1 MLDAKL
7 RGFFDGNPKGM
18 SGDDVLVLYRWLSI
32 PRIATL
38 VVSGGA
44 IAAFWVLQSI
54 DFDPRPVLFGLIP
67 GFVLVSIGIDR
78 LVRRKVKPLLMLNLQ
93 ILFDLIGVGFGVLL
107 TGGVRSP
114 FVGLF
119 ILVIISASL
128 ISVRTL
134 VGIGVLTAIMYE
146 AMAVAEHAGIYPVI
160 PGMSRG
166 YQQQDA
172 ITIVIFGL
180 IVALIAFQSSYYVS
194 RIREKD
200 EEVIKLKDD
209 FMFRTIHDLRSPSTV
224 IRLVVDKYKDHPVL
238 RANAEAQQDIGH
250 VRSSLARMSNLIE
263 DLLKLSAGARP
274 EFGMKR
280 EPVDVPSVI
289 DAVATGLS
297 PVMEKKGV
305 RFSQQAPS
313 DLPKVASDGEKLKE
327 AFDNFIE
334 NAVKYNRQD
343 GTITVTYRVEGPML
357 VTDIADTGVGI
368 SENSMKKLF
377 SPYFRGDAGKDI
389 QGTGLGLYM
398 TRKLL
403 ERLDGSVEVRSEQG
417 KGTTFSIRL
426 PIVTA

>member
-1 MLDAKL
+1 MMNTKL
-7 RGFFDGNPKGM
+7 RGFFDDYPKEIT
-18 SGDDVLVLYRWLSI
+18 GDDVLVLYRWLSI

-38 VVSGGA
+38 VVSGVA
-44 IAAFWVLQSI
+44 ISAFWLLQSI

-67 GFVLVSIGIDR
+67 AFIGVSYVIDR
-78 LVRRKVKPLLMLNLQ
+78 LIRRKFMPLLMLNLQ
-93 ILFDLIGVGFGVLL
+93 VLTDLIGVAFGVLL

-134 VGIGVLTAIMYE
+134 IGVGVLTALLYE
-146 AMAVAEHAGIYPVI
+146 AMAIVEHAGLNPII

-166 YQQQDA
+166 YQQQDV

-200 EEVIKLKDD
+200 EEVLKLKDE

-224 IRLVVDKYKDHPVL
+224 IRFILEKYKDVPAI
-238 RANAEAQQDIGH
+238 RANAEATQDMEH
-250 VRSSLARMSNLIE
+250 VRNALGRMSNLIE
-263 DLLKLSAGARP
+263 DLLKLSVGVSPGFTVKA
-274 EFGMKR
+274 
-280 EPVDVPSVI
+280 EPVDVPAVI
-289 DAVATGLS
+289 AAVAGDLAS
-297 PVMEKKGV
+297 IMEKKGV
-305 RFSQQAPS
+305 SFSQQVPPG
-313 DLPKVASDGEKLKE
+313 LPKAKSDTEKLKE

-334 NAVKYNRQD
+334 NAVKYNREG
-343 GTITVTYRVEGPML
+343 GTIAVTYRGDGDML
-357 VTDIADTGVGI
+357 VTEIADTGVGI
-368 SENSMKKLF
+368 SEASMKKLF
-377 SPYFRGDAGKDI
+377 SPYFRGDASKEI

-403 ERLDGSVEVRSEQG
+403 ERLGGSVDVRSEQG

-426 PIVTA
+426 PLATG